1 MLTGWGLDVE
11 EQHCMSAL
19 WPLLLLGQHSGI
31 YMMRLLA
38 WFIAW
43 LIVPMI
49 ALCIKGTRSV
59 TQLGSDRAES
69 ALCKYV
75 CDRRCDMSCN
85 WSLWWSHTHSTRRTN
100 TVMIVL
106 CNHIWLLRP
115 FILCPTQWL
124 WVGHCD
130 GHWWNVVG
138 GLLCDGVGGGL
149 SACLDVG
156 SLGTAAGFSASRLWC
171 KVALH
176 GPHTMMVSW
185 KGVGK
190 VSSDP
195 SRTSLVL
202 RSQHYPTCTCR
213 RVCKHSYV
221 MSAYTGTN
229 DLLISNTNSIVNY
242 EEPVISYEKSW
253 VSNSIPSY
261 SSASALLRFS
271 EHHRELAREACLRQ
285 LSYGDRLQWY
295 MTRYTTVDT
304 VHLDKV
310 SKLMYCL
317 IMVYRSEISVVG
329 G

>member
-85 WSLWWSHTHSTRRTN
+85 WSLWWSHTHSTRRAN

-115 FILCPTQWL
+115 FFLCPTQWL

-138 GLLCDGVGGGL
+138 GLLCDGVGGGR

-195 SRTSLVL
+195 SRTPWFSEASATHLALAGGFVNI
-202 RSQHYPTCTCR
+202 
-213 RVCKHSYV
+213 V
-221 MSAYTGTN
+221 MWC
-229 DLLISNTNSIVNY
+229 LLTPARMTYWFQIQILLSVMKNQLSVMKKV
-242 EEPVISYEKSW
+242 EFQ
-253 VSNSIPSY
+253 IPSVVTVLQVHCCG
-261 SSASALLRFS
+261 SANTA
-271 EHHRELAREACLRQ
+271 EN
-285 LSYGDRLQWY
+285 
-295 MTRYTTVDT
+295 
-304 VHLDKV
+304 
-310 SKLMYCL
+310 
-317 IMVYRSEISVVG
+317 
-329 G
+329 